1 MFYIAASYHH
11 FIMSGYDNPYIKK
24 VGLCTYCR
32 ENPLTLAQNQM
43 TSTPPEDTILDHI
56 LVRGIHVSFTQ
67 VNDKTAMLIGWDCL
81 SRTQNCY

>member
-1 MFYIAASYHH
+1 MFYITASYHH
-11 FIMSGYDNPYIKK
+11 FIMSGYDNPYINK

-32 ENPLTLAQNQM
+32 ENPLTLAQNEM

-67 VNDKTAMLIGWDCL
+67 VNDKTVVLIDDVIAGFA
-81 SRTQNCY
+81 